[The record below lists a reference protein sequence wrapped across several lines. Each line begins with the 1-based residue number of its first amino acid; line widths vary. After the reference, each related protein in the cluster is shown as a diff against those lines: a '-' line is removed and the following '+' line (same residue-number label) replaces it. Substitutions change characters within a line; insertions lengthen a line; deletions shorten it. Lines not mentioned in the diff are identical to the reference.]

1 MTSITVYSITVLNIL
16 IKQVTY
22 DLVFVFRLIADLSG
36 LDRLRKTLGKAVFF
50 YRNGLTQDMLNNIH
64 AVGPEFLGD
73 ILKQA

>member
-1 MTSITVYSITVLNIL
+1 M
-16 IKQVTY
+16 TY

-36 LDRLRKTLGKAVFF
+36 LERLRKTLGKAVFF
-50 YRNGLTQDMLNNIH
+50 YRNCLTQEMLTDIH